1 MDQDDKKS
9 PSIVEDMISWVRG
22 SNGVFEDCTSMPK
35 RTRRAINFGRPH
47 MEDDCTSDTIATIFS
62 NLAERLIQA
71 LNKIDGSR

>member
-1 MDQDDKKS
+1 
-9 PSIVEDMISWVRG
+9 
-22 SNGVFEDCTSMPK
+22 
-35 RTRRAINFGRPH
+35 